1 MQTYNAASAFA
12 TIMSSVLER
21 EELFMDY
28 NKMNEHVNDELNKTT
43 DKHAE
48 GDGEEK
54 ADEEQANAN
63 DEDIDNDD
71 SGKRPSTKKCK
82 VDSLKYFKTTGKES
96 DNDDEYVLREKDEEE
111 EEED

>member
-1 MQTYNAASAFA
+1 M
-12 TIMSSVLER
+12 MSLVLER
-21 EELFMDY
+21 EEVFMDY
-28 NKMNEHVNDELNKTT
+28 NEMNEHVNDELNKTT

-48 GDGEEK
+48 GNGKEK

-71 SGKRPSTKKCK
+71 SGKCHPTKKHK
-82 VDSLKYFKTTGKES
+82 VDMSKYFKTTGEES
-96 DNDDEYVLREKDEEE
+96 DNDDEYVLREKDKEE

>member
-12 TIMSSVLER
+12 TIMSLVLER

-43 DKHAE
+43 DEHAK
-48 GDGEEK
+48 GNGEEK

-63 DEDIDNDD
+63 DEDIDNND
-71 SGKRPSTKKCK
+71 SGKRPPTKKTQ
-82 VDSLKYFKTTGKES
+82 SR
-96 DNDDEYVLREKDEEE
+96 YVEIFQNYRGRE
-111 EEED
+111 

>member
-12 TIMSSVLER
+12 TIMSLVLER

-43 DKHAE
+43 DEHAK

-54 ADEEQANAN
+54 ADE
-63 DEDIDNDD
+63 
-71 SGKRPSTKKCK
+71 
-82 VDSLKYFKTTGKES
+82 
-96 DNDDEYVLREKDEEE
+96 
-111 EEED
+111 